1 MRRAARAWVTLAR
14 TDPELDELA
23 LRAAARGE
31 TVLRRLA
38 GLPVRGAVGAR
49 IDAALGPVLRVRDR
63 WVELRAEVMRLIDVG
78 ASVDEVVAVMDRISE
93 SEVTRG

>member
-1 MRRAARAWVTLAR
+1 MRRAARAWVTLAL

-31 TVLRRLA
+31 TVLRRLV

-63 WVELRAEVMRLIDVG
+63 WLELRAEVLRLKDAG
-78 ASVDEVVAVMDRISE
+78 APMGEVVAVMDRMLD
-93 SEVTRG
+93 SEVTRE